1 MRYQEKKLNGRRVRC
16 WNRLPREVGMS
27 LQISSTQ
34 LDKPLSS
41 LSQFLPALL
50 EKWDQENRSH
60 FQIMLFCDSAV
71 KSQ

>member
-1 MRYQEKKLNGRRVRC
+1 MLEQATQRGWDVLAD
-16 WNRLPREVGMS
+16 
-27 LQISSTQ
+27 IQ